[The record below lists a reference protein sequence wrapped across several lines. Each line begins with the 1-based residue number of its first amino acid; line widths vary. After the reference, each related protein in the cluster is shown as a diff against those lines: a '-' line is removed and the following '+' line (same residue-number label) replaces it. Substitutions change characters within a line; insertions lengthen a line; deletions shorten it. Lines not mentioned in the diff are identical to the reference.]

1 MAGMRHQRCGRITVF
16 LAVTF
21 PAAVM
26 LTTTVAA
33 SKEPDAAAAQVQQ
46 RPAEVWSDASG
57 IWVRS
62 GSAKRPLNAANTDNH
77 WSGRQSFSASEDLTK
92 PFMTIYGAGQTG
104 VDANPLFILNTIR
117 DTPKALVQ
125 NILNV
130 TTCHGNNRAFV
141 GCSAGYF
148 AAGDDRT
155 VTAANKGVLYALA
168 LSTRP
173 RVTRG
178 DGSPNDDANGLVVS
192 NDGIASGTE
201 AIYLGRNK
209 SITNDWLAG
218 IGMDANAVSGIYLTG
233 TYTYGITF
241 AHGPLAEFA
250 KGGGVMLVPRPTG
263 GTTPLVSI
271 GSDAFNPANNT
282 TLAAID
288 AKGSLVMP
296 GSLQLCGKGTAAACA
311 GQNAPLVV
319 ESRKGSAVTLT
330 DASASN
336 VFKLAIDE
344 GTGAGSGNLVVGR
357 TAGTGAVVFIPAV
370 SAPAVQL
377 TPTIFAALPPCR
389 PERAGTM
396 AYITDASTKI
406 ANWHQEVTRGGG
418 VNRAF
423 LTCDGSGWFAFS
435 Y

>member
-1 MAGMRHQRCGRITVF
+1 MVSMRHMRGVRITVF
-16 LAVTF
+16 LAVIL
-21 PAAVM
+21 PVAAM
-26 LTTTVAA
+26 LTATSAA
-33 SKEPDAAAAQVQQ
+33 SKEEGKAAAPQVQQ

-62 GSAKRPLNAANTDNH
+62 GSANRPLNAANTDNH
-77 WSGRQSFSASEDLTK
+77 WSGRQSFSASENLTK
-92 PFMTIYGAGQTG
+92 PFMTIYGSGQTE
-104 VDANPLFILNTIR
+104 VEANPLFILNTIKN
-117 DTPKALVQ
+117 TPKALVQ

-130 TTCHGNNRAFV
+130 TTCHGNNRTFV

-148 AAGDDRT
+148 AAGDDST

-173 RVTRG
+173 HVTRG

-209 SITNDWLAG
+209 SVANDWLAG
-218 IGMDANAVSGIYLTG
+218 IGVDANAVSGMYLTG

-241 AHGPLAEFA
+241 AHGPLAQFA
-250 KGGGVMLVPRPTG
+250 KGGGVMLVPRPAR

-271 GSDAFNPANNT
+271 GSDAFNPANNA

-288 AKGSLVMP
+288 VKGALVVPTSLH
-296 GSLQLCGKGTAAACA
+296 LCGETTAADCV
-311 GQNAPLVV
+311 GKNAPLVV
-319 ESRKGSAVTLT
+319 ESHNGSAVTLT
-330 DASASN
+330 DASASH
-336 VFKLAIDE
+336 VFELAI
-344 GTGAGSGNLVVGR
+344 GAKSGNLVVGR
-357 TAGTGAVVFIPAV
+357 SVGTGVVAFTPPV
-370 SAPAVQL
+370 SAPSLQL
-377 TPTIFAALPPCR
+377 TPTTFAALPQCR
-389 PERAGTM
+389 LEQAGTM
-396 AYITDASTKI
+396 AFITDASARI

>member
-1 MAGMRHQRCGRITVF
+1 MAGLRYQGGVRGNVF
-16 LAVTF
+16 LVMTF
-21 PAAVM
+21 PVAVM
-26 LTTTVAA
+26 LTAISAV
-33 SKEPDAAAAQVQQ
+33 SKEPDAPAQVPQ
-46 RPAEVWSDASG
+46 RPAEVLSDASQ

-62 GSAKRPLNAANTDNH
+62 GSVDRPVNAANTDNH
-77 WSGRQSFSASEDLTK
+77 WSGRQSFSAQEDLTK
-92 PFMTIYGAGQTG
+92 PFISIYGAGQTN
-104 VDANPLFILNTIR
+104 VDANPLFILNTIK
-117 DTPKALVQ
+117 DTPNALVQ

-148 AAGDDRT
+148 AAGDDST

-209 SITNDWLAG
+209 AIANDWLAG
-218 IGMDANAVSGIYLTG
+218 IGMDANSVSGMYLTG

-241 AHGPLAEFA
+241 AHGPLAKFV
-250 KGGGVMLVPRPTG
+250 KGGGVLLVPRPTLG
-263 GTTPLVSI
+263 VMPLVSI
-271 GSDAFNPANNT
+271 GSDAFNPANNA
-282 TLAAID
+282 TLTAID
-288 AKGSLVMP
+288 TKGALVMP
-296 GSLQLCGKGTAAACA
+296 GSLHLCGDGKAADCS

-319 ESRKGSAVTLT
+319 ESRNGSAVTLT
-330 DASASN
+330 DASATN
-336 VFKLAIDE
+336 VYNLAIHG
-344 GTGAGSGNLVVGR
+344 GTGADSGNLVVRR
-357 TAGTGAVVFIPAV
+357 TAGAGAVAFVPPV

-377 TPTIFAALPPCR
+377 TPTIFSALPSCR

-396 AYITDASTKI
+396 AYITDASAKI
-406 ANWHQEVTRGGG
+406 ASWHQEVTRGGG
-418 VNRAF
+418 LNRAF